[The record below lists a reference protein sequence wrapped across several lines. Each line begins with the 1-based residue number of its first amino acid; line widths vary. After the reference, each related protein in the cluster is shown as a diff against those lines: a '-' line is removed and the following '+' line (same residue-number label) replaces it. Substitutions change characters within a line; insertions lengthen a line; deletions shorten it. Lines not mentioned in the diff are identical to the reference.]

1 MPNDIIHDPIVVS
14 AAGAV
19 YPALITSNHVGIRT
33 IEWADAIPGATC
45 EFRVGLDSKRE
56 TTSTG
61 GIIFKRTMVAEP
73 QVLELGHKHQT
84 FQGLFCNTLTSG
96 VVYFRSGS

>member
-14 AAGAV
+14 AAGAT
-19 YPALITSNHVGIRT
+19 YPALITGDRVAFRI

-45 EFRVGLDSKRE
+45 EFRVGVDSNRQ

-61 GIIFKRTMVAEP
+61 EIIFKRTMVAEP
-73 QVLELGHKHQT
+73 QIMALGEKHQHVN
-84 FQGLFCNTLTSG
+84 GIFCNTLTSG